1 MAEKKGA
8 DEIFKEFKEHSI
20 SEFFRK
26 NRQMLGF
33 AGKVRSLTTVVH
45 EYVTNTLDA
54 CEEAGILPEVTVKIK
69 DTGEERCL
77 VIVTDNGPGIPK
89 KLIGKALANVL
100 SGTKFHRYMQ
110 QRGQQGIGAAGCTLF
125 SQITTGKKI
134 HVKSGTGKEAYE
146 CDLGINIKDN
156 KPEIENLVELDKE
169 KFKGLR
175 VEAEFGGVKYENSDH
190 GVYEYL
196 KRTAL
201 TNPHID
207 ITLIGPDGKEIS
219 LPRSVKEMPKR
230 PKQIQP
236 HPLGLESSDLLDF
249 AHVTSANKIS
259 SFLIESFARV
269 TPNKINEIKEL
280 APKLDLSKP
289 PKELTWDEA
298 QMLIATFK
306 KIKWIAPEMDSLSTI
321 GEKQIEAAIKN
332 ILNPDFMS
340 VVERK
345 PKVFRG
351 GIPFV
356 VEVGIAYGGN
366 AGRNT
371 ENGAGGSIL
380 RFANKVPLLFDGGT
394 CGISE
399 AIRGLQ
405 WKRYNIDDF
414 EKSPISILVSVCSV
428 YVPYSGVGKQ
438 SVAQE
443 EEIMEEV
450 RLSVMDALR
459 ILQRYLSGVKN
470 RTTAE
475 TKYKTIMR
483 YVSQLSSDLSEL
495 TELKSEEIEKSLKSL
510 IEKKYSQLFETEEDG
525 SDSKQDAKEVVAAES
540 KEEEE

>member
-1 MAEKKGA
+1 MAEKKVGA
-8 DEIFKEFKEHSI
+8 EEIFKEFKEHSI

-54 CEEAGILPEVTVKIK
+54 CEEAGILPQVTVEIK
-69 DTGEERCL
+69 NTGEERCL
-77 VIVTDNGPGIPK
+77 VKVTDNGPGIPK
-89 KLIGKALANVL
+89 RLIGKALANVL

-125 SQITTGKKI
+125 SQITTGKKV
-134 HVKSGTGKEAYE
+134 HVRSGTDKEAYE
-146 CDLGINIKDN
+146 CDLGISIKDN
-156 KPEIENLVELDKE
+156 KPVIENLAELSKGN
-169 KFKGLR
+169 FKGL
-175 VEAEFGGVKYENSDH
+175 EIQAEFAGVKYENSDH
-190 GVYEYL
+190 GVSEYL

-201 TNPHID
+201 VNPHIAIKLID
-207 ITLIGPDGKEIS
+207 PEGNTLEF
-219 LPRSVKEMPKR
+219 PRSVSEMPQR
-230 PKQIQP
+230 PRQIQP
-236 HPLGLESSDLLDF
+236 HPLGLEASDLLDF
-249 AHVTSANKIS
+249 AHVTESRKLS

-269 TPNKINEIKEL
+269 TQNKINELKEL
-280 APKLDLSKP
+280 VPDIDLSKEP
-289 PKELTWDEA
+289 RQLSWDEA
-298 QMLIATFK
+298 EKLIVAFK
-306 KIKWIAPEMDSLSTI
+306 KIKWIGPELDSLSLI
-321 GEKQIEAAIKN
+321 GEQRVGAAIKN
-332 ILNPDFMS
+332 ILNPEFQA

-356 VEVGIAYGGN
+356 VEVGVAYGGN
-366 AGRNT
+366 AGKAT
-371 ENGAGGSIL
+371 AEGASGNIL

-428 YVPYSGVGKQ
+428 YIPYSGVGKQ

-443 EEIMEEV
+443 EEIMEEI
-450 RLSVMDALR
+450 RLAVMDSLR
-459 ILQRYLSGVKN
+459 ILQRYLSGVRQ

-483 YVSQLSSDLSEL
+483 YVSQLAADLGEL
-495 TELKSEEIEKSLKSL
+495 TGGKSETIEQSLRSL
-510 IEKKYSQLFETEEDG
+510 IENKYKKIFED
-525 SDSKQDAKEVVAAES
+525 ES
-540 KEEEE
+540 EIKG

>member
-8 DEIFKEFKEHSI
+8 EEIFKEFKEHSI

-26 NRQMLGF
+26 NRQMLGY
-33 AGKVRSLTTVVH
+33 AGKVRSLTTVIH

-54 CEEAGILPEVTVKIK
+54 CEEAGILPEVSVKIK
-69 DTGEERCL
+69 STGEERYL
-77 VIVTDNGPGIPK
+77 VIIKDNGPGIPK
-89 KLIGKALANVL
+89 KIVGKALANVL

-125 SQITTGKKI
+125 SQITTGKHI

-146 CDLGINIKDN
+146 CDLGISIKDN
-156 KPEIENLVELDKE
+156 KPVIENLVELGKDSV
-169 KFKGLR
+169 KG
-175 VEAEFGGVKYENSDH
+175 VVIEAEFGGVKYENGDH

-201 TNPHID
+201 VNPHIS
-207 ITLIGPDGKEIS
+207 IKLIDPDGKDFVF
-219 LPRSVKEMPKR
+219 PRSVNEMPKR

-236 HPLGLESSDLLDF
+236 HPLGIESSDLLDF
-249 AHVTSANKIS
+249 AHITESQKLS
-259 SFLIESFARV
+259 SFLVEAFARV
-269 TPNKINEIKEL
+269 TPNKVNELREL
-280 APKLDLSKP
+280 LPKMDFAKSP
-289 PKELTWDEA
+289 RELTWDEA
-298 QMLIATFK
+298 QELVNAFK
-306 KIKWIAPEMDSLSTI
+306 KIKWIAPDMDSLSTI

-332 ILNPDFMS
+332 ILNPEFQA

-356 VEVGIAYGGN
+356 VEIGIAYGGN
-366 AGRNT
+366 AGKVTDSGPSGN
-371 ENGAGGSIL
+371 IL

-394 CGISE
+394 C
-399 AIRGLQ
+399 AITESVRGLQ

-414 EKSPISILVSVCSV
+414 EKSPISILVSVSSV
-428 YVPYSGVGKQ
+428 YIPYAGVGKQ

-443 EEIMEEV
+443 EEIIEEV
-450 RLSVMDALR
+450 RLAVMDALR
-459 ILQRYLSGVKN
+459 ILQRYLSGVRN

-483 YVSQLSSDLSEL
+483 YVSQLSADLGEL
-495 TELKSEEIEKSLKSL
+495 TGMKSDAIEASLKSL
-510 IEKKYSQLFETEEDG
+510 IDGKYKKLFEDEKAAAQAEEE
-525 SDSKQDAKEVVAAES
+525 AAAAEEKTA

>member
-8 DEIFKEFKEHSI
+8 EEIFKEFKEHSI

-26 NRQMLGF
+26 NRQMLGY
-33 AGKVRSLTTVVH
+33 AGKVRSLTTVIH

-54 CEEAGILPEVTVKIK
+54 CEEAGILPQVSVEIK
-69 DTGEERCL
+69 ATGEERYL
-77 VIVTDNGPGIPK
+77 VIIKDNGPGIPK
-89 KLIGKALANVL
+89 KIVGKALANVL

-125 SQITTGKKI
+125 SQITTGKHI

-146 CDLGINIKDN
+146 CDLGISIKDN
-156 KPEIENLVELDKE
+156 KPVIENLVELGKDSVR
-169 KFKGLR
+169 G
-175 VEAEFGGVKYENSDH
+175 VMIEAEFGGVKYENGDH

-201 TNPHID
+201 VNPHIG
-207 ITLIGPDGKEIS
+207 IKLIDPEKKEFVF
-219 LPRSVKEMPKR
+219 PRSVSEMPKR

-236 HPLGLESSDLLDF
+236 HPLGIESSDLLDF
-249 AHVTSANKIS
+249 AHLTESKKLS
-259 SFLIESFARV
+259 SFLVEAFARV
-269 TPNKINEIKEL
+269 TPNKVNELKEL
-280 APKLDLSKP
+280 LPNMDFGKD

-298 QMLIATFK
+298 QELVIAFK
-306 KIKWIAPEMDSLSTI
+306 KIKWIAPDMDSLSTI

-332 ILNPDFMS
+332 ILNPEFQA

-356 VEVGIAYGGN
+356 VEIGIAYGGN
-366 AGRNT
+366 AGKVTDSGPSGN
-371 ENGAGGSIL
+371 IL

-394 CGISE
+394 C
-399 AIRGLQ
+399 AITESARGLQ

-414 EKSPISILVSVCSV
+414 EKSPISILVSVSSV
-428 YVPYSGVGKQ
+428 YIPYAGVGKQ

-443 EEIMEEV
+443 EEIIEEV
-450 RLSVMDALR
+450 RLAVMDALR
-459 ILQRYLSGVKN
+459 ILQRYLSGVRN

-483 YVSQLSSDLSEL
+483 YVSQLSADLGEL
-495 TELKSEEIEKSLKSL
+495 TGMKGEAIEQSLRSL
-510 IEKKYSQLFETEEDG
+510 IDGKYKKLFEAEAQEE
-525 SDSKQDAKEVVAAES
+525 AAAEEKMA
-540 KEEEE
+540 KEEEA

>member
-1 MAEKKGA
+1 MAAEKKVSA
-8 DEIFKEFKEHSI
+8 EEIFKEFKEHSI

-54 CEEAGILPEVTVKIK
+54 CEEAGILPTITVEIK
-69 DTGEERCL
+69 DNGEERCI
-77 VIVTDNGPGIPK
+77 VKVTDNGPGIPK

-134 HVKSGTGKEAYE
+134 HIKSGTGKEVYE

-156 KPEIENLVELDKE
+156 KPEIENLVDLPKSN
-169 KFKGLR
+169 FRGLM
-175 VEAEFGGVKYENSDH
+175 VQAEFGGVKYENSDH

-201 TNPHID
+201 TNPHIQ

-219 LPRSVKEMPKR
+219 LPRSVNEMPKR
-230 PKQIQP
+230 PKQIKP

-249 AHVTSANKIS
+249 AHVTNSSKIS
-259 SFLIESFARV
+259 SFLIDSFARV
-269 TPNKINEIKEL
+269 TPNKVAEIKEL
-280 APKLDLSKP
+280 CPKIDLSKP

-298 QMLIATFK
+298 QELIATFK

-332 ILNPDFMS
+332 ILNPEFMS

-345 PKVFRG
+345 SKVFRG

-366 AGRNT
+366 AGKTT

-459 ILQRYLSGVKN
+459 ILQRYLSGVKS

-483 YVSQLSSDLSEL
+483 YVSQLSSDLGEL
-495 TELKSEEIEKSLKSL
+495 TELKSADIENSLKSL
-510 IEKKYSQLFETEEDG
+510 IEKKYSKLFGQDEAQEEEPI
-525 SDSKQDAKEVVAAES
+525 KAS
-540 KEEEE
+540 KEEAEEA